1 MTATGSVAT
10 IQMEFAWLDT
20 ASVLRGRFAEKLL
33 ALGGL
38 PTALGSDCLMALGQ
52 DTSNLT
58 NM

>member
-10 IQMEFAWLDT
+10 IQMGFVWLDT

-38 PTALGSDCLMALGQ
+38 PTALRIRLLDGSG
-52 DTSNLT
+52 TRHE
-58 NM
+58 